1 MKTINDLNKAFE
13 NRIRLGIMSMLMVE
27 DFVDYNTL
35 KATLEVTDGNL
46 ASHIKALEK
55 EQYITFEKSFFE
67 RKPLTKYKITPLG
80 KKAFED
86 HLAVLEEILQQLK

>member
-1 MKTINDLNKAFE
+1 
-13 NRIRLGIMSMLMVE
+13 MSMLMVE